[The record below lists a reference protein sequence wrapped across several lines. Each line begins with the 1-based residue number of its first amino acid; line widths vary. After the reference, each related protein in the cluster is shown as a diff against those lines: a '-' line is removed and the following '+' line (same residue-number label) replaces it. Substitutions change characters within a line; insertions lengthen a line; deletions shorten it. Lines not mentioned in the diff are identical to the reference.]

1 MICGVAINKGNRIL
15 SNTEV
20 LAERKHAEI
29 LPNLTEECFKKI
41 NHTINDI
48 DAIAISIGP
57 GSFTGLR
64 GGLGF
69 AKGLA
74 YAKNL
79 PIIPIPTLLSLAY
92 SLRKYEP
99 KQGIV
104 YSHSKKVFYQKFKWS
119 DNIPKTMEEPT
130 VGEIDDY
137 IFKLNNSFHYNCET
151 IINSNNL
158 PLMKA
163 TPSANNIGLLGSIY
177 FDDWLLKEP
186 YDLTPSYIAPF
197 NIGKNI

>member
-1 MICGVAINKGNRIL
+1 
-15 SNTEV
+15 
-20 LAERKHAEI
+20 
-29 LPNLTEECFKKI
+29 
-41 NHTINDI
+41 
-48 DAIAISIGP
+48 
-57 GSFTGLR
+57 
-64 GGLGF
+64 
-69 AKGLA
+69 
-74 YAKNL
+74 
-79 PIIPIPTLLSLAY
+79 
-92 SLRKYEP
+92 
-99 KQGIV
+99 
-104 YSHSKKVFYQKFKWS
+104 
-119 DNIPKTMEEPT
+119 MEEPT